1 MAGDRKGRGR
11 QRKRDH
17 AQVADAA
24 AVVDDARNTTV
35 EAVLQAL
42 PSITPDEV
50 QIVFDDIAAEV
61 SGHNGA
67 CFHFLPLVPM
77 CLMPY
82 PFTPFFAQLEQRCK
96 ALSEEAAK
104 QIVSLQMAFQVELM
118 KLPKDVR
125 KMELR
130 EFRDR
135 FGEVRG

>member
-61 SGHNGA
+61 RGHIKT
-67 CFHFLPLVPM
+67 CTRFLLLLSM
-77 CLMPY
+77 CLI
-82 PFTPFFAQLEQRCK
+82 L
-96 ALSEEAAK
+96 
-104 QIVSLQMAFQVELM
+104 
-118 KLPKDVR
+118 
-125 KMELR
+125 
-130 EFRDR
+130 
-135 FGEVRG
+135 